1 MHGRQG
7 WHNRR
12 RRRIAGIP
20 VPAPNPHSAML
31 RTIFG
36 FEMPTRLLF
45 GQGAVEN
52 LGFECSLNG
61 WASALIVTDAGVHIG
76 RV

>member
-1 MHGRQG
+1 
-7 WHNRR
+7 
-12 RRRIAGIP
+12 
-20 VPAPNPHSAML
+20 ML

-61 WASALIVTDAGVHIG
+61 WASALIVTDAGVPPAIPTAREKTYPFKPAG
-76 RV
+76 SPRFAKGTE